1 MNIEAYDTESLR
13 KLVRLLEYENR
24 ILKEKLKRENIPYE
38 EIHPFEEMMDDAEA
52 YDPDQGGRIFIPRL
66 LQRRWQNA
74 FFLCFGEGKMSM
86 RNGAGMAVIFLN
98 VITDGTTSFVQNSR
112 EKRCFVM
119 NVRITN
125 GQGWM

>member
-1 MNIEAYDTESLR
+1 MNIEAYDAESLR

-52 YDPDQGGRIFIPRL
+52 YDPDQGGRIVHPPFIPEEMAKR
-66 LQRRWQNA
+66 
-74 FFLCFGEGKMSM
+74 FFSM
-86 RNGAGMAVIFLN
+86 FWGREDVYAKRAGMAVIFLN

-125 GQGWM
+125 G